1 MQSFGEVVKL
11 NAKVRHTIHRVSV
24 DWVWCFF
31 PDLGTDTFLI
41 YECYLIIPVTLD
53 GVHYLL
59 NLAFKLVNFANKFE
73 SLFTEPTSSFKSN
86 FTPLVGSLLVY

>member
-1 MQSFGEVVKL
+1 
-11 NAKVRHTIHRVSV
+11 
-24 DWVWCFF
+24 
-31 PDLGTDTFLI
+31 
-41 YECYLIIPVTLD
+41 LIIPVTLD